1 MELLAPAGGHEA
13 LVAAVQN
20 GADAVYLG
28 AGAFNARRSADNFD
42 GDALEKAAAYC
53 HARGVKVYVTLNT
66 MVRQDELDELERAI
80 AHIYMSGADAFIVQD
95 LGVAEAARRMAPKM
109 ALHASTQM
117 AVHNRQGVE
126 YLAKKGFSRVVL
138 AREMEF
144 SEIRECARAGAELE
158 VFAHGALCV
167 SCSGQCLMSSIIGGR
182 SGNRGM
188 CAQPC
193 RLPYSMDGR
202 EGYLLSTRDLMTA
215 DIIDEFFK
223 AGVSSLKLEGRLK
236 RPEYVA
242 VVTGVYRR
250 ALDGKHID
258 EEDIEALR
266 QIFNR
271 GGFTRGYG
279 PGVEERT
286 LMYRERPNN
295 AGVPVGR
302 CEKRGR
308 LRLARDVEQSDVL
321 ELQGREGMRAVKL
334 AGYAGETVNC
344 SQAQA
349 GDVLMRL
356 VSDAQLRAARESY
369 SGEHRAESAIAYMKL
384 RVGAPAALRVACGG
398 HTAEVVGGAVEPAR
412 GRPLDRARVTAQ
424 LKKTGGT
431 AYEIADVE
439 LDADDTAFI
448 PVSELNRLRR
458 EALDA
463 LEARRTG
470 FERTPGRMGDT
481 SARREHDGTTLL
493 RAQSGDVRALVAALA
508 NGADEAVFAP
518 EDMRRLDDALALD
531 SFYLALPQVMR
542 AEELARIHDW
552 AQSNSGRIQGT
563 YISNVSQL
571 ALDWPGARMA
581 DYPMNIANNITVSA
595 LGMDWITPS
604 VELTARQADA
614 LGGRKDIIVYGCL
627 PLMQLRHC
635 PRRAAEDIPGKH
647 RDCRMCDMPGSKPLK
662 PLIDRTGAEFPLRRI
677 AFESGC
683 VLQLLNSVP
692 LMLLRRLD
700 RLPQAGAWR
709 ILVTYKDAAAAA
721 RLHRAALDGRDLR
734 ALPEWAAL
742 DAMKS
747 TTGHYFRGVD

>member
-1 MELLAPAGGHEA
+1 MELLAPAGGFDA
-13 LVAAVQN
+13 LIAAVQN

-42 GDALEKAAAYC
+42 GDALEKAVTYC

-66 MVRQDELDELERAI
+66 IVRQDELDELERTI

-95 LGVAEAARRMAPKM
+95 LGVAEAARRIAPKM

-126 YLAKKGFSRVVL
+126 YLAGQGFSRVVL

-144 SEIRECARAGAELE
+144 SEICECARADVELE

-193 RLPYSMDGR
+193 RLPYSMG
-202 EGYLLSTRDLMTA
+202 ESGGYLLSTRDLMTA
-215 DIIDEFFK
+215 DIIEEFFG

-258 EEDIEALR
+258 EDDIEALR

-286 LMYRERPNN
+286 LMYRTRPNN
-295 AGVPVGR
+295 AGVRVGS

-308 LRLARDVEQSDVL
+308 IRLARDVEQADVL
-321 ELQGREGMRAVKL
+321 ELQGREGMRAIKL
-334 AGYAGETVNC
+334 AGCAGETVSC
-344 SQAQA
+344 PQAQP
-349 GDVLMRL
+349 GDALVRL
-356 VSDAQLRAARESY
+356 VSDAQLRAARNSY
-369 SGEHRAESAIAYMKL
+369 SGERRAKSAAAYMKL
-384 RVGAPAALRVACGG
+384 RVGAPAALCVTCGG
-398 HTAEVVGGAVEPAR
+398 HAAEVVGGTVEPAR

-431 AYEIADVE
+431 AYEIADVR
-439 LDADDTAFI
+439 LDADEAAFI

-463 LEARRTG
+463 LEAQCTG
-470 FERTPGRMGDT
+470 FERTPGRIGDT
-481 SARREHDGTTLL
+481 SARREYDERTLL
-493 RAQSGDVRALVAALA
+493 RAQSGDVRALATALA

-518 EDMRRLDDALALD
+518 EDMRRLDDGLALD
-531 SFYLALPQVMR
+531 GFYLALPQVMR
-542 AEELARIHDW
+542 AEELARIYNW
-552 AQSNSGRIQGT
+552 ARNNSARILGT

-581 DYPMNIANNITVSA
+581 DYSMNMANNIAVSA
-595 LGMDWITPS
+595 LDMDWITPS
-604 VELTARQADA
+604 VELTARQVDA
-614 LGGRKDIIVYGCL
+614 LGGRKDIVVYGRL

-647 RDCRMCDMPGSKPLK
+647 RDCRMCDTPGNKPFR

-683 VLQLLNSVP
+683 VLQLLNSAP
-692 LMLLRRLD
+692 LMLLRRMN
-700 RLPQAGAWR
+700 RLPRAGAWR
-709 ILVTYKDAAAAA
+709 MLVTDDDAAAAA
-721 RLHRAALDGRDLR
+721 RLHRAALDGCNFRV
-734 ALPEWAAL
+734 LPEWAAF
-742 DAMKS
+742 DGMKS
-747 TTGHYFRGVD
+747 TTGHYFRGVE

>member
-1 MELLAPAGGHEA
+1 MELLAPAGGREA

-42 GDALEKAAAYC
+42 GAALENAVTYC

-66 MVRQDELDELERAI
+66 MVRQDELDELERTI

-95 LGVAEAARRMAPKM
+95 LGVAEAARRIAPEM

-117 AVHNRQGVE
+117 AVHNREGVE
-126 YLAKKGFSRVVL
+126 YLAGQGFSRVVL

-144 SEIRECARAGAELE
+144 SEIRECAQVGVELE

-202 EGYLLSTRDLMTA
+202 EGYLLSARDLMTA
-215 DIIDEFFK
+215 DIIEEFYK
-223 AGVSSLKLEGRLK
+223 AGATSLKLEGRLK

-242 VVTGVYRR
+242 VVTAAYRR
-250 ALDGKHID
+250 ALDGKRMD
-258 EEDIEALR
+258 GEDIEQLR

-271 GGFTRGYG
+271 GGFTHGYG
-279 PGVEERT
+279 PGAEERT
-286 LMYRERPNN
+286 LMYRARPNN
-295 AGVPVGR
+295 AGVCVGR

-308 LRLARDVEQSDVL
+308 VTLARDVEQADVL
-321 ELQGREGMRAVKL
+321 EIQGAEDAQPVKL
-334 AGYAGETVNC
+334 AGHAGETVGC
-344 SQAQA
+344 PQAKP
-349 GDVLMRL
+349 GDRLMRL

-369 SGEHRAESAIAYMKL
+369 SEEHRAESATAYMKL
-384 RVGAPAALRVACGG
+384 RVGAPAALHVACGG
-398 HTAEVVGGAVEPAR
+398 YSAEALGGVVEPAR
-412 GRPLDRARVTAQ
+412 GRPLDQARVTAQ

-431 AYEIADVE
+431 AYEIAEVK
-439 LDADDTAFI
+439 LDADDIAFI
-448 PVSELNRLRR
+448 PVSEINRLRR
-458 EALDA
+458 EALEK
-463 LEARRTG
+463 LEACRTG
-470 FERTPGRMGDT
+470 FERTPGRIGDT
-481 SARREHDGTTLL
+481 SARREHDKRTLL
-493 RAQSGDVRALVAALA
+493 RAQSGDVRALMTALA

-518 EDMRRLDDALALD
+518 EDMRRLDDALVMER
-531 SFYLALPQVMR
+531 FYLALPQVMR
-542 AEELARIHDW
+542 AEEMERIHDW
-552 AQSNSGRIQGT
+552 ARSNSGRIQGT

-595 LGMDWITPS
+595 LDMDWITPS
-604 VELTARQADA
+604 VELTARQAEA

-647 RDCRMCDMPGSKPLK
+647 RDCRMCDMPGSRPLR

-677 AFESGC
+677 AYESGC

-692 LMLLRRLD
+692 LMLLRRMD

-709 ILVTYKDAAAAA
+709 MLVTGGDAASAA
-721 RLHRAALDGRDLR
+721 RLHRAALDGEDFR
-734 ALPEWAAL
+734 ALPEWAAM

-747 TTGHYFRGVD
+747 TTGHYFRGVE